1 MSITAEVITAV
12 AGGGGFLV
20 PAGGAIAFVWNK
32 IERRAVVREKANEA
46 RFTKIEQDLAE
57 CRRREV
63 ESQERRAIQL
73 TVIELLWAKVK
84 ELDPSAHVLDRA
96 KHLLDELKQK
106 SGPGA
111 G

>member
-1 MSITAEVITAV
+1 MSITAEMITAI
-12 AGGGGFLV
+12 AGMLATG
-20 PAGGAIAFVWNK
+20 GGAIRFVWNK
-32 IERRAVVREKANEA
+32 IEKRAVAQETANEL
-46 RFTKIEQDLAE
+46 RFIRIERDLAE
-57 CRRREV
+57 CRKREV

-84 ELDPSAHVLDRA
+84 EFDPSAHVLDRA